1 MKEIGK
7 FLPKGVKIMN
17 IPNTNYYQQP
27 SYQAPR
33 SLAQMPIQQTVSP
46 FLKGRLVSSIEEARA
61 QTIDFDGSV
70 FYFPDL
76 ANRRIY
82 TKQINLDGTSTLNM
96 YELKE
101 IPMQVPVGNDY
112 VTREEFEQAIN
123 PIRQMMAAAQTKSSQ
138 VPDQKSTQSGAAPEL
153 NF

>member
-1 MKEIGK
+1 MYTPTQT
-7 FLPKGVKIMN
+7 F
-17 IPNTNYYQQP
+17 YQQP
-27 SYQAPR
+27 SYQASIRQSQTQIP
-33 SLAQMPIQQTVSP
+33 QQPPINQTVSP

-76 ANRRIY
+76 ANHRIY

-101 IPMQVPVGNDY
+101 IPMQMPVENSDF
-112 VTREEFEQAIN
+112 VTRQEFEQALN
-123 PIRQMMAAAQTKSSQ
+123 PIRQIMAAAQTQNSQ
-138 VPDQKSTQSGAAPEL
+138 GQEQGSTQSESPQYK
-153 NF
+153 F

>member
-1 MKEIGK
+1 MYT
-7 FLPKGVKIMN
+7 
-17 IPNTNYYQQP
+17 PNTSYYQQQ
-27 SYQAPR
+27 YQAPTAR
-33 SLAQMPIQQTVSP
+33 IAAQQAQLTQIPQVPQQPIVQTSSP

-76 ANRRIY
+76 ANKKIY

-101 IPMQVPVGNDY
+101 IPQPVMVTSGQEF
-112 VTREEFEQAIN
+112 VTREEFEAAIEGLK
-123 PIRQMMAAAQTKSSQ
+123 AATQVTPSPKPVPVAPQPATPPAQT
-138 VPDQKSTQSGAAPEL
+138 
-153 NF
+153 F

>member
-1 MKEIGK
+1 MY
-7 FLPKGVKIMN
+7 N
-17 IPNTNYYQQP
+17 IPNNTYYQQAA
-27 SYQAPR
+27 YNAPR
-33 SLAQMPIQQTVSP
+33 AQMPQQPQQPIAQGVSP

-76 ANRRIY
+76 ANHRIY

-101 IPMQVPVGNDY
+101 IPMQIPATNQDFI
-112 VTREEFEQAIN
+112 TREEFEQALN
-123 PIRQMMAAAQTKSSQ
+123 PIKQILNAANQNQGSQ
-138 VPDQKSTQSGAAPEL
+138 VPAKESQDSRTAPY

>member
-1 MKEIGK
+1 MYN
-7 FLPKGVKIMN
+7 LPN
-17 IPNTNYYQQP
+17 NTYYQQAA
-27 SYQAPR
+27 YQMPR
-33 SLAQMPIQQTVSP
+33 AQMPPQPQQPIAQNVSP

-76 ANRRIY
+76 ANHKIY

-101 IPMQVPVGNDY
+101 IPMPMPVGNQDFI
-112 VTREEFEQAIN
+112 TREEFEQAMN
-123 PIRQMMAAAQTKSSQ
+123 PVRQLMAAAQNKESQ
-138 VPDQKSTQSGAAPEL
+138 VPAQETPQSGTAPY